1 MVAIDPVF
9 RRDKFLLRQKLLSI
23 SEKYDVCDEQGNPI
37 LFVERPAHFWQ
48 NLIAVLAGVGAGIV
62 LIILMAAIASA
73 LPKTL
78 SNTLATFLAIV
89 STLIWFFGMFGVSV
103 ALSKKRHV
111 TIYRDASKQDALIR
125 IRQDKKWEFPTTT
138 FTVRDDRGDLAIFRK
153 YYFYDLF
160 RKRWNCYSPDGSLIC
175 VAKEDSL
182 AMALIR
188 RLLGPMFGLLRTHF
202 IICEG
207 DTDRVVGEFNRN
219 FTLLDRYVL
228 DMSGDPD
235 RHIDRRIAIALGVI
249 LDTGERR

>member
-1 MVAIDPVF
+1 MAAIDPVF

-37 LFVERPAHFWQ
+37 LFIERPLHFWR
-48 NLIAVLAGVGAGIV
+48 NLLAVLAGVGTG
-62 LIILMAAIASA
+62 IILIVVLAAIASI

-78 SNTLATFLAIV
+78 PEALAIV
-89 STLIWFFGMFGVSV
+89 LALVAATVWFFAMVVVSV
-103 ALSKKRHV
+103 NLSKKRHV
-111 TIYRDASKQDALIR
+111 TIYRDASKQDPLIK
-125 IRQDKKWEFPTTT
+125 ILQDKKWELLTAT
-138 FTVRDDRGDLAIFRK
+138 FTVRDDRGDLATFQK
-153 YYFYDLF
+153 HYLYDLF
-160 RKRWNCYSPDGSLIC
+160 RKRWNCYAPDGVLIC

-207 DTDRVVGEFNRN
+207 NTDRVVGEFNRN

-228 DMSGDPD
+228 DMSGDPN
-235 RHIDRRIAIALGVI
+235 HCVDRRIAIALGVM